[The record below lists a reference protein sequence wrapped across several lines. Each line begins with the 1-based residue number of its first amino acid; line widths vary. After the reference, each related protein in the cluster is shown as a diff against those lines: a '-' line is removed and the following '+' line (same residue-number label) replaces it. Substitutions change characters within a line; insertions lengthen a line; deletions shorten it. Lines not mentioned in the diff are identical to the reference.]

1 VTTEAGDRLLR
12 TADGAATFSSV
23 TPSTDK
29 IFAAAFA
36 STGTAV
42 AAGESGAT
50 VVSNDAGTTWTAIGA
65 GLAGSFTRVRATSS
79 MLAFAPGNDGTM
91 ARTVDGG
98 RSWSTIG
105 ISTPED
111 IVDVSFVSRDVGFAL
126 DAAGQVLRTDN
137 GGASWAILDTGTSS
151 HPQAIIAPSADVV
164 LLIGP
169 RGVLRSRDGGD
180 SFARV
185 KGRRLA
191 STKLFEVDRGGGTIF
206 AYGSK
211 NMVASADKGKTWR
224 KVFLPKRTLLS
235 AVDFVTSRIGFAL
248 GQDGRVF
255 KTRGR
260 GRHWSD
266 LSAIGSDDGVGLSFA
281 SPSKGYVVLSRFG
294 DDQEG
299 YVLRT
304 SDGGRT
310 WRPQLVTSRPI
321 YGNNLVTAGGTDYVL
336 ASGNLFFFTSSGG
349 DHGKS
354 SNVKIKTLRRS
365 VRRRTTIR
373 VGGRVSGA
381 SAGST
386 VLVARRLIGESGWD
400 FQSAKIASN
409 GAFTTTWKVTKTA
422 TFVAQWI
429 GDDDQAGDGSP
440 PLTVRVRR

>member
-1 VTTEAGDRLLR
+1 M
-12 TADGAATFSSV
+12 
-23 TPSTDK
+23 
-29 IFAAAFA
+29 
-36 STGTAV
+36 
-42 AAGESGAT
+42 
-50 VVSNDAGTTWTAIGA
+50 VSNDGGVTWAAVG
-65 GLAGSFTRVRATSS
+65 GRLAGSFTRLRATSN
-79 MLAFAPGNDGTM
+79 MLAYAPGNEGAI

-98 RSWSTIG
+98 RTWSTIG
-105 ISTPED
+105 VTTPED
-111 IVDVSFVSRDVGFAL
+111 VVDVAFVSREVGFAL

-137 GGASWAILDTGTSS
+137 AGTSWSILDTGSSS
-151 HPQAIIAPSADVV
+151 HPQAMLAPSAEVV

-169 RGVLRSRDGGD
+169 HGVLRSRDGGQ

-185 KGRRLA
+185 KGRRL
-191 STKLFEVDRGGGTIF
+191 SSIKLFEVDRGGGAIF

-211 NMVASADKGKTWR
+211 NMVASTDKGKTWR

-255 KTRGR
+255 KTRDR

-266 LSAIGSDDGVGLSFA
+266 LSAIGSDDGVGLSFD

-310 WRPQLVTSRPI
+310 WRPQLVTSKPI
-321 YGNNLVTAGGTDYVL
+321 YGNNLVAAGSTDYVL
-336 ASGNLFFFTSSGG
+336 ANGNSFFFTSSGG
-349 DHGKS
+349 DQGDS
-354 SNVKIKTLRRS
+354 SKVKIKTSRRK
-365 VRRRTTIR
+365 VRRRTTVRIS
-373 VGGRVSGA
+373 GRVSGA

-400 FQSAKIASN
+400 FQVAKIASN
-409 GAFTTTWKVTKTA
+409 GAFTTTWKVTKTG
-422 TFVAQWI
+422 TFVAQWV
-429 GDDDQAGDGSP
+429 GDSDQAGDGSL